1 MINKVTLIGNLG
13 RDPEIKSLDSG
24 TKVARLAV
32 ATNES
37 YKDKNGEW
45 QDRTEWHTVILW
57 RYQAESA
64 ERFRKGDM
72 IYIDGKLTHRSYETE
87 DKQTRYVTEVV
98 GNYVRKLKGSGDGY
112 NNSPMPNA
120 EYAGNSK
127 AAEPAT
133 DSSMEDEDL
142 PF

>member
-1 MINKVTLIGNLG
+1 MVNKVTLIGNLG

-24 TKVARLAV
+24 AKVARLAV

-87 DKQTRYVTEVV
+87 DKQTRYITEVV

-112 NNSPMPNA
+112 NTSPMPNQ
-120 EYAGNSK
+120 EPNGTSK